1 MIRLTV
7 RHAGLVTGRWA
18 RGVAVVLVVAAVAVF
33 AARGHRPL
41 PAASFEFGV
50 VRSFEG
56 FVAADPYPSL
66 IVPRG
71 AVATRYLLVGPG
83 KSGADELVREAV
95 GRWTALDGSLAFR
108 GGQALIEVVP
118 GSLVPAGEPV
128 GTPDAEGRPSRDAD
142 EAPSR
147 DADGSPSRVVEL
159 GEHYLEGEIVGA
171 KCHLGVMNPGS
182 GIVHR
187 ECAALCLRGGVPPL
201 LAVRRTDGVVEG
213 IVVTGPAGRAVG
225 RPLAD
230 LAGVPVGATGRLVRQ
245 GATTFFRVDPSQVRR
260 LR

>member
-1 MIRLTV
+1 MSRSAS
-7 RHAGLVTGRWA
+7 RHAGLVTGRSA
-18 RGVAVVLVVAAVAVF
+18 MGVAAGLVVAAVAVF
-33 AARGHRPL
+33 AARGHRTL
-41 PAASFEFGV
+41 PASSFEFGV

-71 AVATRYLLVGPG
+71 GVATRYLLVGPG
-83 KSGADELVREAV
+83 KSGADELVLGAV
-95 GRWTALDGSLAFR
+95 GRWTALGSLAFR
-108 GGQALIEVVP
+108 DGQAMIEVVP
-118 GSLVPAGEPV
+118 GSLLPAV
-128 GTPDAEGRPSRDAD
+128 DTLGTNAD
-142 EAPSR
+142 GSASR
-147 DADGSPSRVVEL
+147 DADGSPSQAVEL

-213 IVVTGPAGRAVG
+213 IVVTGPAGQAVG

-230 LAGVPVGATGRLVRQ
+230 LAGVSVGATGRLVRQ
-245 GATTFFRVDPSQVRR
+245 GPTTFFRVDPSQVRR

>member
-1 MIRLTV
+1 MIRSAS
-7 RHAGLVTGRWA
+7 RHVSLVTGRWA
-18 RGVAVVLVVAAVAVF
+18 MGVAAGLVVAAVAVF
-33 AARGHRPL
+33 AARGHRTL
-41 PAASFEFGV
+41 PASAFEFGV

-83 KSGADELVREAV
+83 KSGADELVQGTV

-108 GGQALIEVVP
+108 GGQAMIEVVP
-118 GSLVPAGEPV
+118 GSLLPAV
-128 GTPDAEGRPSRDAD
+128 DTLGTNADGSRGRDPD

-147 DADGSPSRVVEL
+147 DADGSPSRAVEL
-159 GEHYLEGEIVGA
+159 GEHYLEGEIVGT

-213 IVVTGPAGRAVG
+213 IVVTGPAGQAVG

-245 GATTFFRVDPSQVRR
+245 GPTTFLRVDPSQVRR

>member
-1 MIRLTV
+1 MIRSAG
-7 RHAGLVTGRWA
+7 RHVGLVTGRWA
-18 RGVAVVLVVAAVAVF
+18 RGVAAVLVVAAVAVF
-33 AARGHRPL
+33 AARGHRTL
-41 PAASFEFGV
+41 PASAFEFGV

-83 KSGADELVREAV
+83 KSGADELVRGTV

-118 GSLVPAGEPV
+118 GSLLPAV
-128 GTPDAEGRPSRDAD
+128 DTLGTN
-142 EAPSR
+142 
-147 DADGSPSRVVEL
+147 ADGSPSRAVEL
-159 GEHYLEGEIVGA
+159 GEHYMELGERYLEGEIVGA

-201 LAVRRTDGVVEG
+201 LAIRRTDGVVEG
-213 IVVTGPAGRAVG
+213 IVVTGPAGQAVG

>member
-1 MIRLTV
+1 MSRSTS
-7 RHAGLVTGRWA
+7 RHIGLAWVKGLA
-18 RGVAVVLVVAAVAVF
+18 AVLVAAAVAVL
-33 AARGHRPL
+33 AATGHRTL

-56 FVAADPYPSL
+56 FVTADPYPSL

-83 KSGADELVREAV
+83 KSGATEHVREAV
-95 GRWTALDGSLAFR
+95 DRWTVLEGTLAFR
-108 GGQALIEVVP
+108 GGHALIEVVP
-118 GSLVPAGEPV
+118 GYVEPV
-128 GTPDAEGRPSRDAD
+128 APVDTVGARHARGRM
-142 EAPSR
+142 
-147 DADGSPSRVVEL
+147 VEL

-187 ECAALCLRGGVPPL
+187 ACAALCLRGGVPPL
-201 LAVRRTDGVVEG
+201 LAVRRTDGVVENV
-213 IVVTGPAGRAVG
+213 VVTGPAGQAVG
-225 RPLAD
+225 RRLAQ
-230 LAGVPVGATGRLVRQ
+230 LAGVPVAATGHLVQQ
-245 GATTFFRVDPSQVRR
+245 GPTTFLRVDPSQLRR